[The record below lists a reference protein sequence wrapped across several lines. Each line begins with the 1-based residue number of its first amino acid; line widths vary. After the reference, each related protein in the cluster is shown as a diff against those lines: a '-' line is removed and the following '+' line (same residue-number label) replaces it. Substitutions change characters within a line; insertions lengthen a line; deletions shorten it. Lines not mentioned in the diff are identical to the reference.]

1 MEQPQQQH
9 EPLDSNYLP
18 TVAILA
24 PGEMGT
30 GIGIMLRHHGYTVA
44 TQLHGRSE
52 YTVQRAR
59 DAQFHCYPSDEDII
73 AECTYV
79 FSIVPPAEAIATA
92 RRIAE
97 AAVSF
102 ASAAVAPEHP
112 PAPLYFLDMNATSPA
127 TARAIAA
134 LFTGVNL
141 QLQSNPAG
149 RRIVFVDGAI
159 IGGPPKLDPH
169 NGEWF
174 KPNIIVSGPT
184 KLSLTAFNEHDDA
197 TTLVETEEDD
207 GEILERIL
215 GVKWVGSE
223 IGQASGVKMCFASL
237 TKGLTALAIESF
249 TTASA
254 LGLLKPLQ
262 DQLAEKTPLISGFV
276 NNAIVQMP
284 PKAYRWV
291 GEMEEIAETFYT
303 EGGFD
308 RTIYQGTAE
317 VFRTINEDT
326 ELGRERSGMRN
337 RGKTVEDVTGLL
349 AEGMKHRRERLSRAA
364 TAMDPTA
371 AAQKNEKLA
380 EALKGGVIGL
390 KITEEDG
397 DAKGKQPAE
406 N

>member
-1 MEQPQQQH
+1 MDEPHQ
-9 EPLDSNYLP
+9 EPLDSRYLP

-44 TQLHGRSE
+44 TQLLGRSE

-102 ASAAVAPEHP
+102 ASTALAPEHP
-112 PAPLYFLDMNATSPA
+112 PAPLYFLDLNATSPA

-141 QLQSNPAG
+141 QLQGNPAG
-149 RRIVFVDGAI
+149 RKIVFVDGAI
-159 IGGPPKLDPH
+159 IGGPPKLDPSSG
-169 NGEWF
+169 NWF
-174 KPNIIVSGPT
+174 KPNIMVSGPQR
-184 KLSLTAFNEHDDA
+184 LSLTAFNELDDA
-197 TTLVETEEDD
+197 TTLVETDEDD
-207 GEILERIL
+207 GEILEKIL
-215 GVKWVGSE
+215 GLKWVGNE

-249 TTASA
+249 TTASS

-262 DQLAEKTPLISGFV
+262 EQLADKTPLISSFV

-303 EGGFD
+303 EAGFEK
-308 RTIYQGTAE
+308 TIYQGTAE

-337 RGKTVEDVTGLL
+337 RGKTVEDVTQLL
-349 AEGMKHRRERLSRAA
+349 AEGMKHRRERLSRTA
-364 TAMDPTA
+364 TTVDP
-371 AAQKNEKLA
+371 KNDKIA
-380 EALKGGVIGL
+380 EALRGSVVGL
-390 KITEEDG
+390 KITEEDEN
-397 DAKGKQPAE
+397 AKGK
-406 N
+406 

>member
-1 MEQPQQQH
+1 MEQPQH
-9 EPLDSNYLP
+9 EPLDSRYMP

-30 GIGIMLRHHGYTVA
+30 GIGIMLRHYGYTVA
-44 TQLHGRSE
+44 TQLTERSE
-52 YTVQRAR
+52 HTVQRAR

-73 AECTYV
+73 AECSYV
-79 FSIVPPAEAIATA
+79 FSIVPPAEAIPTA
-92 RRIAE
+92 RRIAD
-97 AAVSF
+97 AAISF

-112 PAPLYFLDMNATSPA
+112 PAPLYFLDLNATSPS
-127 TARAIAA
+127 TARAIGT
-134 LFTGVNL
+134 LFNSVNERL
-141 QLQSNPAG
+141 AGNPAG
-149 RRIVFVDGAI
+149 RKIVFVDGAI

-174 KPNIIVSGPT
+174 KPNIMVSGPT
-184 KLSLTAFNEHDDA
+184 KLSQTAFNEHDDA

-207 GEILERIL
+207 GEILERNL
-215 GVKWVGSE
+215 GLKWVGNE

-262 DQLAEKTPLISGFV
+262 EQLAEKTPLISSFV

-291 GEMEEIAETFYT
+291 GEMEEIADTFYT

-308 RTIYQGTAE
+308 RTIYAGTAE

-326 ELGRERSGMRN
+326 ELGRERSWQRT
-337 RGKTVEDVTGLL
+337 RGKTVEDVTQLL
-349 AEGMKHRRERLSRAA
+349 AEGMRSRRERLSRAA
-364 TAMDPTA
+364 TAAGGALAPRD
-371 AAQKNEKLA
+371 EKLE
-380 EALKGGVIGL
+380 EAMRGFKIDEEETGG
-390 KITEEDG
+390 E
-397 DAKGKQPAE
+397 AKGKQAE
-406 N
+406 K

>member
-1 MEQPQQQH
+1 MTDQQQQ
-9 EPLDSNYLP
+9 LDNRYLP
-18 TVAILA
+18 TVAILT

-30 GIGIMLRHHGYTVA
+30 GIGIMLRHYGYTVA

-52 YTVQRAR
+52 YTVTRAR

-79 FSIVPPAEAIATA
+79 FSIVPPAEAISTA

-102 ASAAVAPEHP
+102 ASTAIAPEHP
-112 PAPLYFLDMNATSPA
+112 PAPLYFLDLNATSPA

-134 LFTGVNL
+134 LFNGINI
-141 QLQSNPAG
+141 QLANNPAG
-149 RRIVFVDGAI
+149 RKIVFVDGAI

-174 KPNIIVSGPT
+174 KPNIMLSGPL

-207 GEILERIL
+207 GEVLERVL
-215 GVKWVGSE
+215 GVKWVGNE

-249 TTASA
+249 TTAAS

-262 DQLAEKTPLISGFV
+262 DQLAEKTPLISSFV

-291 GEMEEIAETFYT
+291 GEMEEIADTFHE

-308 RTIYQGTAE
+308 KTIYQGTAE

-326 ELGRERSGMRN
+326 ELGRERTGLRT
-337 RGKTVEDVTGLL
+337 RGKTVEDVTTLL

-364 TAMDPTA
+364 TAVDPSASKT
-371 AAQKNEKLA
+371 NPKLA
-380 EALKGGVIGL
+380 EALSGL
-390 KITEEDG
+390 NIAEQDE
-397 DAKGKQPAE
+397 GK
-406 N
+406 